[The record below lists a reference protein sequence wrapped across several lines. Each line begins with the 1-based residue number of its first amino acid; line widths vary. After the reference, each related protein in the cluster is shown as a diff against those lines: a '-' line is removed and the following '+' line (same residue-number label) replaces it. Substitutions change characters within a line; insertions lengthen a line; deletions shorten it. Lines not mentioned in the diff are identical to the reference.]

1 MSRAWLWSLPWF
13 IRNQISEAALARNY
27 QWHGDFF
34 SEVLTWSGWL
44 KGFPCEQWQRQPHP
58 QLQTFF
64 QLRFHIF
71 APQHGGTRA
80 WEEFKKFQSLANS
93 THNFKLYF
101 PTWFPFSWNTVVVVS
116 QLQSLRTS
124 QWANC
129 NPVHLKPGRCIVAQ
143 NIALQKEA
151 ASNSDE
157 I

>member
-1 MSRAWLWSLPWF
+1 MALKPPLVYQKPDFRGSISQKLPVARGFLFRSFNLVWLVERISMGTVTAAATSTHSSKPFSSWDFTYLLHSMRAPELEKSL
-13 IRNQISEAALARNY
+13 
-27 QWHGDFF
+27 
-34 SEVLTWSGWL
+34 
-44 KGFPCEQWQRQPHP
+44 
-58 QLQTFF
+58 
-64 QLRFHIF
+64 
-71 APQHGGTRA
+71 
-80 WEEFKKFQSLANS
+80 KKFQSLANS

-101 PTWFPFSWNTVVVVS
+101 PTWFPFSWNTLVVVS